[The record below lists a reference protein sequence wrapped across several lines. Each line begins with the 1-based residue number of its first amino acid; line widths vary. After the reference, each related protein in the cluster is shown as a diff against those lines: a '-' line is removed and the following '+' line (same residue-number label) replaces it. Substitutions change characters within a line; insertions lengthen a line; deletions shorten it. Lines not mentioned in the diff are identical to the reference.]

1 MKRNLRHLLAG
12 TAAALLAI
20 GAFTVQ
26 AATLRIGVVP
36 GAYGDSVAVAA
47 KEAKAQGL
55 DVKVVEF
62 TDWTTPNVALNNG
75 DIDLNYFQHQPFLDN
90 AIQKQGFKLKSV
102 DTGILSNIGLYSLK
116 HKKFAD
122 IPTGGKVA
130 IANDPVNQGRGLLL
144 LEKAGLIK
152 LKPGVGF
159 LGTLNDITENPKKL
173 SFVEVEGPQLARVT
187 PDVDL
192 ALGYPHF
199 IVASKSFD
207 ASSGL
212 IYSGIE
218 DRRFSIR
225 FVTNEK
231 KANDPDVKKFIQ
243 IYQNSAAVKSVIH
256 KAFNNDERLYL
267 LAWKQP

>member
-1 MKRNLRHLLAG
+1 MKKSIQHLLA
-12 TAAALLAI
+12 TATIALSAVGVLQAH
-20 GAFTVQ
+20 
-26 AATLRIGVVP
+26 AATIRVGVVP
-36 GAYGDSVAVAA
+36 GAYGDSVAAAA
-47 KEAKAQGL
+47 KEAKEQGL

-90 AIQKQGFKLKSV
+90 AVQKQGFKLKSV

-116 HKKFAD
+116 HKKIAD
-122 IPTGGKVA
+122 IPVGGKVA

-144 LEKAGLIK
+144 LEKTGLIK

-159 LGTLNDITENPKKL
+159 LGKLTDIVDNPKKL

-207 ASSGL
+207 ASGGL

-218 DRRFSIR
+218 DKRFSIR
-225 FVTNEK
+225 FV
-231 KANDPDVKKFIQ
+231 ANDKSANNPDVKKFIQ

-256 KAFNNDERLYL
+256 KAFNNDDRLYL
-267 LAWKQP
+267 LAWKQ

>member
-1 MKRNLRHLLAG
+1 MKKNIQQLLAS
-12 TAAALLAI
+12 AIVALAVLPSLAD
-20 GAFTVQ
+20 

-36 GAYGDSVAVAA
+36 GAYGDSVAAAA

-55 DVKVVEF
+55 DVQVVEF
-62 TDWTTPNVALNNG
+62 TDWTTPNVALNAG

-116 HKKFAD
+116 HKKFSE
-122 IPTGGKVA
+122 IPVGGKVA

-159 LGTLNDITENPKKL
+159 LGTLNDIVDNPKKL

-199 IVASKSFD
+199 IVASKAFD

-218 DRRFSIR
+218 DKRFSIR
-225 FVTNEK
+225 FVANEK
-231 KANDPDVKKFIQ
+231 KANDPDVKKFIH
-243 IYQNSAAVKSVIH
+243 IYQTSPAVKAVIH
-256 KAFNNDERLYL
+256 KAFNNDDRLYL
-267 LAWKQP
+267 LAWKS